1 MYSDIRYKRV
11 CSKRNVAWKN
21 TKFYRISQTFSRN
34 LAFYG
39 GNEWCEIAKTKRN
52 FAKNNVRQNFTFLEN
67 IFAKPFFKNIFAKT
81 IGVKA
86 IFYLFEEFSQIFC
99 SFLNSE
105 LFREIFTFVRFFY
118 KIFTFL
124 FSRKFRIFRET
135 ERNEISREKKC
146 LRKKLNF
153 RKRLLLLQNFVK
165 TFLRFFL

>member
-39 GNEWCEIAKTKRN
+39 GNEWCENAKTKQN

-105 LFREIFTFVRFFY
+105 LFREIFTFVRFFC

-135 ERNEISREKKC
+135 ERNEISREKKMFA
-146 LRKKLNF
+146 KKAKF
-153 RKRLLLLQNFVK
+153 SQT
-165 TFLRFFL
+165 TFTFAKFC